1 MISDRNSRRSKGIA
15 YVEFTNEISVAL
27 AIAMSGQRLSGQPVM
42 IQATQA
48 EKNRRVIFIF

>member
-27 AIAMSGQRLSGQPVM
+27 AIAMSGQRLNAQPVM

-48 EKNRRVIFIF
+48 EKNR